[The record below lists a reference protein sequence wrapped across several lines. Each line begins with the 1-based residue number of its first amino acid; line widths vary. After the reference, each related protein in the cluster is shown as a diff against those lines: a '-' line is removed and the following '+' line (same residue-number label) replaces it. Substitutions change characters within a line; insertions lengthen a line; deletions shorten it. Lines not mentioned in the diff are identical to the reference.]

1 MLRGAPPS
9 FLEPR
14 NRPLSR
20 QHPPFNRWIFA
31 KTSYAADLEFFF
43 FFNSRL
49 TRSFVHH
56 RKYWIS
62 ITKYCERYRIFE
74 MRGSIRFDRPR
85 QPARFRGKLL
95 RRFCSASSIINTAV
109 TARNWRGNNGETR
122 EPYHRPDIFGCSSVM
137 PS

>member
-1 MLRGAPPS
+1 MVRLLLSWSREIDHSRGNIPLLTVEYLLKLHTPPIS
-9 FLEPR
+9 
-14 NRPLSR
+14 N
-20 QHPPFNRWIFA
+20 
-31 KTSYAADLEFFF
+31 FF

-122 EPYHRPDIFGCSSVM
+122 EPYHRPDIFGCPSVM

>member
-9 FLEPR
+9 FLKPR

-43 FFNSRL
+43 FSALGSPVRLSTIVNIEYPLRNIAGGIEYSR
-49 TRSFVHH
+49 
-56 RKYWIS
+56 
-62 ITKYCERYRIFE
+62 
-74 MRGSIRFDRPR
+74 SIRFDRPR

-122 EPYHRPDIFGCSSVM
+122 EPYHRPNIFGYSSVM